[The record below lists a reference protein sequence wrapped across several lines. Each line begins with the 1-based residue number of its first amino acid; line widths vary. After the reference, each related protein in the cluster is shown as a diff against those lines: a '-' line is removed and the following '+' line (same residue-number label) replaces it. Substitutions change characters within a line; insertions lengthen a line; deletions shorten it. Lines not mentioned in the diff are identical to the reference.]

1 MKKKFAAFAASAVAV
16 SMLAFAG
23 CGATADNGAGT
34 IPGNYKEKSPEELAT
49 IVNDIDADKIFG
61 DSTSLNLG
69 VKTDLSASMDLAGMS
84 STSFSIGLDYKM
96 SASEAGINGQGSINF
111 KSSETS
117 GEQSESNEFSGT
129 VYHGGDFVYAASGEE
144 KIKINMSELIA
155 AFMPGGNDEI
165 ITPTSFYEAQD
176 AVSVA
181 EVLAIMQQ
189 FGVKIT
195 VDDSKGVKFKMSITE
210 ETIWKIAETEGG
222 DNADQ
227 IAQLKELVTFNKFKF
242 DLYFALDENGAFSA
256 ASFVT
261 DIDATMN
268 LGGAGSAP
276 MAAAEAPA
284 LSIKVKGYA
293 EIYTHNDTVT
303 VPDTVTGDASY
314 VDMTDALIEM
324 IKGMI

>member
-49 IVNDIDADKIFG
+49 IVNDIDTDKIFG
-61 DSTSLNLG
+61 DSTALNLG

-84 STSFSIGLDYKM
+84 STSFSLGLDYKM
-96 SASEAGINGQGSINF
+96 SVSETGIGGQGSVNM
-111 KSSETS
+111 KNSQTS
-117 GEQSESNEFSGT
+117 GGQSTNSEFEGT
-129 VYHGGDFVYAASGEE
+129 VYHGGDFVYAASGED

-155 AFMPGGNDEI
+155 AFAPGGNDEI

-181 EVLAIMQQ
+181 EVLALMQQ

-195 VDDSKGVKFKMSITE
+195 VDDSKGVKFKMSVTE
-210 ETIWKIAETEGG
+210 DTIWKIAGTEGG
-222 DNADQ
+222 DIADQ
-227 IAQLKELVTFNKFKF
+227 IAQLKESITFNKFKF

-261 DIDATMN
+261 DIDVSMPMPA
-268 LGGAGSAP
+268 GGSP
-276 MAAAEAPA
+276 MAEAAAPA

-293 EIYTHNDTVT
+293 EIYMHNDAVT